1 MEDSDS
7 DNTVGITVGV
17 TVSVVVLVIGGISVV
32 VGSEFYKAC
41 PMRQPTYVQ

>member
-7 DNTVGITVGV
+7 DNTVGIVVGV
-17 TVSVVVLVIGGISVV
+17 TVSIVVLVIGGILAV

-41 PMRQPTYVQ
+41 LMQQPTYVQ